1 MSDLKDL
8 FKNTAKSNE
17 PEQSNLDHLSTITE
31 VIGTDL
37 LRALDMLLPQYSS
50 NNRIEDAACKLHEQ
64 LSESLDQVS
73 SFMDV
78 VNEYRE
84 NVQTLE
90 QVAK

>member
-1 MSDLKDL
+1 MSELKDPL
-8 FKNTAKSNE
+8 KNTVNSNE
-17 PEQSNLDHLSTITE
+17 LEQSNLDHLSTIIE
-31 VIGTDL
+31 VVGTDL

-50 NNRIEDAACKLHEQ
+50 DDRIEDAACKLHEQ

-84 NVQTLE
+84 NVQTLD